1 MGYYTDFSLKIIKA
15 GDLSRIPFN
24 DDLVI
29 SNPNDNP
36 CIDKILRNL
45 GYANMKWYDY
55 DEDMIAFSKANP
67 EYVFE
72 LHGEGENFPDI
83 WTRVYFR
90 GEFIYEWVLEYNEPV
105 WRTLIPV
112 NVRIANLLR
121 KE

>member
-15 GDLSRIPFN
+15 GDLSPIPFN

-36 CIDKILRNL
+36 CIDEILRNL

-55 DEDMIAFSKANP
+55 GEDMIVFSKANP

-90 GEFIYEWVLEYNEPV
+90 GELIHEWVLEYDEPG
-105 WRTLIPV
+105 WRTATPV
-112 NVRIANLLR
+112 LVRIATLIDKN
-121 KE
+121 